1 LKAAGVTMCL
11 DKIEGSTAPGG
22 GKKMSDRG
30 ACRLFGE
37 ALMSSTQ
44 STQYRGYEI
53 VPQRQW
59 SSWCARIYPT
69 RADLP
74 IWTGSAL
81 ETLATRKADAI
92 SEAKLSIDS
101 ILLRLGKPQG

>member
-1 LKAAGVTMCL
+1 VPGVTMCP
-11 DKIEGSTAPGG
+11 DKIEGSRAPGG

-30 ACRLFGE
+30 ACRFLE

-53 VPQRQW
+53 VAQRQW

-69 RADLP
+69 RTDLP

>member
-1 LKAAGVTMCL
+1 
-11 DKIEGSTAPGG
+11 
-22 GKKMSDRG
+22 
-30 ACRLFGE
+30 
-37 ALMSSTQ
+37 MSSTH

-53 VPQRQW
+53 VAQRQW

-74 IWTGSAL
+74 IWTGSVL
-81 ETLATRKADAI
+81 ETLASRKADAI

-101 ILLRLGKPQG
+101 ILLRLGKPQD